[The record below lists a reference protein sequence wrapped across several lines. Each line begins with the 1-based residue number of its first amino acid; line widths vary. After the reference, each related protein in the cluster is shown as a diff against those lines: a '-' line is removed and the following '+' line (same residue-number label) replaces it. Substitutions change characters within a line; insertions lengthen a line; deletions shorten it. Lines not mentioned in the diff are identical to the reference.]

1 MTKSQNY
8 HIKMP
13 KAAYDALQ
21 TIADQEGRLLAD
33 VIREALS
40 EYTTK
45 KGFSVSFTVDR
56 GGNRRKST
64 EDDNSQE

>member
-8 HIKMP
+8 HLKMP

-21 TIADQEGRLLAD
+21 EIADKEGRLLAD

-40 EYTTK
+40 EYTAK
-45 KGFSVSFTVDR
+45 KGFTVSFKVDR
-56 GGNRRKST
+56 GGNRREKSET
-64 EDDNSQE
+64 SEDEN